1 MSVCI
6 SLYVSAP
13 PVAMLGI
20 AAHVYRVRKCANGT
34 RAKEYHKCLTVN
46 MSTWKG
52 TERRATQ
59 WRQSEEVYVL
69 FSGTYPKTL
78 LIQAILFTG
87 FTITTTNS
95 RGDKNSHRKL
105 FLKCEIVVNF
115 IKKKAN
121 IHKQFSSWIRGTGE
135 ACNLS
140 IIYILSVWLL
150 PSFQNYSNIRL
161 IDGTKISCLFTN
173 LINRTLKALQEHRN
187 YLNRHANF
195 LNNIIV
201 NSKIVKHLQ
210 H

>member
-95 RGDKNSHRKL
+95 RRDKNSHRKL

-115 IKKKAN
+115 IKKKQ
-121 IHKQFSSWIRGTGE
+121 IF
-135 ACNLS
+135 
-140 IIYILSVWLL
+140 
-150 PSFQNYSNIRL
+150 
-161 IDGTKISCLFTN
+161 
-173 LINRTLKALQEHRN
+173 INSLVHEFEEQ
-187 YLNRHANF
+187 
-195 LNNIIV
+195 
-201 NSKIVKHLQ
+201 VKHATFLFFIYYQ
-210 H
+210 FGYFQVFKTIQIYD